1 MIKTHYSF
9 ALSFVISFVFLF
21 GISNAQSNSYDSL
34 SKAVNTFQPAKKF
47 ELADTIYLKNI
58 EQLNKL
64 FFEVGESDSMRNYA
78 LKGLM
83 FVKKQKAAA
92 TEETML
98 ESLSNF
104 EMVFNRQAGI
114 SYFDKGDYTN
124 QLKYFQQ
131 FLVCAQNIN
140 SIKDIATAYVYI
152 ATCHRELEDLE
163 KSFDYAKQAVQILK
177 GDSFPSIL
185 GSAYALSSNYY
196 IEEKINN
203 DSALY
208 YRKQAYLLF
217 KKANNPMLLTSA
229 TFDMIDFFH
238 SIRQTDSCKKYLA
251 EIEPVIQE
259 LENPEQTMVFNTL
272 SAQVKLSEGKV
283 ANAIK
288 MLRKA
293 RAIADKTDELNDNS
307 QINRVLALALA
318 ADRKIAVAY
327 NVMDSAFDEYSEDL
341 NTEKVRSLT
350 QAQMNFDFEK
360 ERTIASVELKR
371 QRQLRYFLIGLT
383 AILLL
388 FIGFVFQRYRER
400 HHTSLVLA
408 EKNATIE
415 KAYTDLKEAQED
427 LVETE
432 KQREA
437 QSIRVRIARDIHDEI
452 GSGLT
457 KITLLSDTAKSKSQQ
472 TEIADS
478 LSKITFYSKGVSS
491 SLSEIVWA
499 INPGYDNV
507 ASLVGYMKTTARNLL
522 EDSGVNYRL
531 SFPDN
536 EISTNIHPEIKRN
549 IYLVMKEAINNS
561 LKYAN
566 AENMTVNFQVEQK
579 KFRLEVTD
587 DGDGFNIEKTE
598 KTGNGIFNMQQRM
611 TQHNNTLQIISSL
624 ANGCRVIA
632 EGNLI

>member
-259 LENPEQTMVFNTL
+259 LENPEQTMVFNT
-272 SAQVKLSEGKV
+272 SEGKV

-350 QAQMNFDFEK
+350 QAQMNFEFEK
-360 ERTIASVELKR
+360 ERTIAAIEIKR
-371 QRQLRYFLIGLT
+371 QKQQHYFLI
-383 AILLL
+383 AIASVLLV
-388 FIGFVFQRYRER
+388 FAGFVFQRYRER
-400 HHTSLVLA
+400 HRSSLILA
-408 EKNATIE
+408 EKNKTIE
-415 KAYTDLKEAQED
+415 KAYRELKETQHN

-457 KITLLSDTAKSKSQQ
+457 KITLLSDVAKKKSNQ
-472 TEIADS
+472 EEVAEA
-478 LSKITFYSKGVSS
+478 LSKITTYSKGVSS

-499 INPGYDNV
+499 INPGHDNI
-507 ASLVGYMKTTARNLL
+507 ASLINYMKSTANNLL
-522 EDSGVNYRL
+522 EDSGVNYSL
-531 SFPDN
+531 HFPDT
-536 EISTNIHPEIKRN
+536 EISSSIHPEIKRN
-549 IYLVMKEAINNS
+549 IFLVMKEAINNS

-566 AENMTVNFQVEQK
+566 AKNITVTFTLNKSNFKLIVADDGNG
-579 KFRLEVTD
+579 FDVTD
-587 DGDGFNIEKTE
+587 FNKIIRN
-598 KTGNGIFNMQQRM
+598 GNGLINMQQRM
-611 TQHNNTLQIISSL
+611 FQHQNKLTIISTPGH
-624 ANGCRVIA
+624 GCKIVA
-632 EGNLI
+632 EGKQI